1 MSQLNESIPP
11 VQVLIVTQSWEGK
24 LHTLVE
30 NTQYNSDGCF
40 SQRDLKEKQIS
51 MLKIEITYMFLYCVW
66 IFVEIL

>member
-30 NTQYNSDGCF
+30 NTQHNSDGCF